1 MMIFLLFVTLFV
13 IIGLG
18 IMGYVVVLFVNEV
31 FTDLSGSRNS
41 TSESELRNPLKRN
54 NWG

>member
-1 MMIFLLFVTLFV
+1 MMIFLLFV